1 MTPFASADPYHQW
14 DAAYVMGSLSSSE
27 RRDYE
32 AHLADCADCRAAVN
46 ELSGMPALLALL
58 GPDDVAAMESQTVEP
73 PVPPRILESLLT
85 SVGARRKRSR
95 VVSWSLAVAAVA
107 AVLLAVAT
115 FVAVRPIAGEPEP
128 PTAADFEMTHVVP
141 STFEATFS
149 LTALDWG
156 TRIEM
161 SCTYAASPDEH
172 EDDGDVD
179 TLALVVVARDGTETL
194 LSTWQARTGETAQP
208 SASTA
213 LAIDDIGAVKI
224 VEIGTSEVLLQ
235 RAL

>member
-1 MTPFASADPYHQW
+1 MTPFSSADPYHQW

-32 AHLADCADCRAAVN
+32 AHLAGCADCRAAVN

-58 GPDDVAAMESQTVEP
+58 GPDDVTAMEAQAAEP
-73 PVPPRILESLLT
+73 PVPSRILDSLLA

-95 VVSWSLAVAAVA
+95 VVSWSLGLAAAA
-107 AVLLAVAT
+107 AVLLAIAT
-115 FVAVRPIAGEPEP
+115 LVAVRPVADEPDIPAG
-128 PTAADFEMTHVVP
+128 TSFAMAHVVP
-141 STFEATFS
+141 STFEATFT
-149 LTALDWG
+149 LTELAWG
-156 TRIEM
+156 TLIEM
-161 SCTYAASPDEH
+161 SCSYADSPDDP
-172 EDDGDVD
+172 DDDID

-194 LSTWQARTGETAQP
+194 LATWIARAGETAHP

-213 LAIDDIGAVKI
+213 LPIEEIGAVKI